1 LELVRDAKGN
11 KKSFCRYTSKRKAKE
26 KLSPLLGE
34 AGDLVTKLMEKAK
47 VLKGCFFF
55 PVKCLGLSCAL
66 PDP

>member
-1 LELVRDAKGN
+1 M
-11 KKSFCRYTSKRKAKE
+11 YTSKRKAKE

-55 PVKCLGLSCAL
+55 RVNCLGLSCAL